1 MRPSLMVRWVR
12 KKQIKDNLA
21 HFGAKT
27 VTYPADVQTDLH
39 YMADNSPFHA
49 MDIYGPK
56 DSNAVLPVVLE
67 IHGGGYISCDKFINT
82 MHARYLASRN
92 FRVVNVNYSLQP
104 EVSFREVVQELFTA
118 LHWIEDNARQFCF
131 DPNAIFVSGDSAG
144 GHYALLV
151 AAVQHSAYLQEY
163 FGVSPIASLKGVV
176 ASCPM
181 TEVRS
186 AKEKNDMT
194 NRFLRKNTLHSGRVN
209 DDTFIDN
216 VSIPY
221 LLDKCD
227 FPEVF
232 ILTTPT
238 DPLLYE
244 ETKRLHETL
253 EARGIS
259 HQYREYTS
267 QERDLGHVFNVVD
280 PDFPESVQ
288 ANEDVLAYFRSRMDC
303 SHS

>member
-12 KKQIKDNLA
+12 RKQVRDNLA
-21 HFGAKT
+21 HFGAKN
-27 VTYPADVQTDLH
+27 VCYPADMQ
-39 YMADNSPFHA
+39 ADIPYIADGSPFHT

-56 DSNAVLPVVLE
+56 DSDAVLPVVLV
-67 IHGGGYISCDKFINT
+67 IHGGGYISCDKFIN
-82 MHARYLASRN
+82 ALQSQYLASQG

-104 EVSFREVVQELFTA
+104 EVSFIQVVRELFAA
-118 LHWIEDNARQFCF
+118 LHWIEDNAQQYCF

-144 GHYALLV
+144 GHYSLLV
-151 AAVQHSAYLQEY
+151 GAVQHSPCLQKY
-163 FGVSPIASLKGVV
+163 FGVAPIASMKGVA

-181 TEVRS
+181 TEIRS

-194 NRFLRKNTLHSGRVN
+194 NRFLRKNTLHSGRVH
-209 DDTFIDN
+209 DDIFIDN

-253 EARGIS
+253 EAKGIR
-259 HQYREYTS
+259 HHYREYTS
-267 QERDLGHVFNVVD
+267 EERKLGHVFNVVD
-280 PDFPESVQ
+280 PEFPESVQ
-288 ANEDVLAYFRSRMDC
+288 ANEDILAYFRSRMG
-303 SHS
+303 

>member
-12 KKQIKDNLA
+12 SKQIKDNVA
-21 HFGAKT
+21 HFSAKSLPYDVDE
-27 VTYPADVQTDLH
+27 VTNLH
-39 YMADNSPFHA
+39 YLPDNSVFHA

-56 DSNAVLPVVLE
+56 GSDAVLPVVMV
-67 IHGGGYISCDKFINT
+67 IHGGGYIACEKFIN
-82 MHARYLASRN
+82 ALQAKYLATQN
-92 FRVVNVNYSLQP
+92 FRVVNINYSLQP
-104 EVSFREVVQELFTA
+104 EASFIDVVQELFAA
-118 LHWIEDNARQFCF
+118 LHWIEDNAAQYSF

-151 AAVQHSAYLQEY
+151 AAVQHSQYLQEY
-163 FGVSPIASLKGVV
+163 FGVCPITSLKGVA

-194 NRFLRKNTLHSGRVN
+194 NKFLRKNTLHSGRVK

-221 LLDKCD
+221 LLDKCE
-227 FPEVF
+227 FPDVF

-244 ETKRLHETL
+244 ETKQLHNVL
-253 EARGIS
+253 DSKGIA
-259 HQYREYTS
+259 HHYREYIS
-267 QERDLGHVFNVVD
+267 QERTLGHVFNVVD
-280 PDFPESVQ
+280 PEFPESVA
-288 ANEDVLAYFRSRMDC
+288 ANNDILAYFSQML
-303 SHS
+303 